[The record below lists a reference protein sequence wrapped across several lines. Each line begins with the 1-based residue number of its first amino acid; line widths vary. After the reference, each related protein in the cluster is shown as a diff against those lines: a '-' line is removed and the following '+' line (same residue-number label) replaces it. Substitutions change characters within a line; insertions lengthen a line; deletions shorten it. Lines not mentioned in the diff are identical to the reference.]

1 MKTGNDQKKL
11 LQINE
16 EVNHMLVEVEYKMN
30 EIINKLE
37 DYNDLDSYNLHYI
50 KKNINKMAY
59 LLKRID
65 NVNTILYD
73 EIRDGAVRG
82 KDN

>member
-50 KKNINKMAY
+50 KKNINKIAY

-73 EIRDGAVRG
+73 EIRDGAVRR

>member
-1 MKTGNDQKKL
+1 MKTDNNQKKL

-50 KKNINKMAY
+50 KKNINKIAY
-59 LLKRID
+59 LLKHID